1 MKITLVLIV
10 LAVSIVTLAQVYSQ
24 EEYTKIEG
32 LDPLVKNFAGMAH
45 GGAKCIYC
53 HAFLMSDQEYEQKF
67 LQAGC
72 RCHQSD
78 VANGY
83 NVRMNDVREKHDSK
97 TCQLCHAGT
106 KNVTFQIYHQKVH
119 KEVPC
124 TKCHEIRN
132 VTDFTVTKPKTT
144 QCKSCHRYDIHYTHA
159 DVLGNVCKLCHGSAF
174 ASRYTREDLERLPI
188 KEEIINRTISEKQP
202 KKEVKKVGFITISKI
217 LASIIDFIF

>member
-1 MKITLVLIV
+1 MKTTLVLTV
-10 LAVSIVTLAQVYSQ
+10 LAVSLVTLAQVYSQ

-32 LDPLVKNFAGMAH
+32 LDPLVKNFAGMGH
-45 GGAKCIYC
+45 GGGKCIYC

-83 NVRMNDVREKHDSK
+83 NVRMNDIREKHDSQ
-97 TCQLCHAGT
+97 TCKLCHAGT

-119 KEVPC
+119 EGVPC

-174 ASRYTREDLERLPI
+174 ASIYTREDLERLPI

-202 KKEVKKVGFITISKI
+202 KKEVKKVGFVTISKI
-217 LASIIDFIF
+217 LAFIIDFIF